1 MKNSRLWKLL
11 RALDKKDLRDLR
23 KFVASPIY
31 NQRIDVEMFY
41 DYLYETM
48 KKEEPAPTK
57 EMAFKVIYPKDKF
70 NPTHIHTLTSLLFK
84 ITEQYLVWKE
94 REQDQIAEKITLA
107 SAYRKLNLEDNFLR
121 TIEETKI
128 MHEAQPLRNA
138 EYHEKNYNLLLE
150 EFEFL
155 IRTRKIDD
163 NILQGIINNLDK
175 SFISKA
181 LRLEWAINSHKAIA
195 NKEYESGILKIDEI
209 PQNLSAPAIAI
220 YYYGYKATKNNDEEA
235 FKIFMSFL
243 KNEVGC
249 FPLHEQK
256 DIFLIAINFCIK
268 KINAGNEDYLSIGLD
283 VYKDGLN
290 KKVLIDN
297 NSSIPRFTFA
307 NIVTFACKAK
317 DWDWGEDFV
326 KEYHMLLEHQY
337 REGLYNFSLGRIYY
351 ERKNYDKALTFLTKS
366 ESKDVLI
373 MLNAKALQTRI
384 YYEITEMSLL
394 HSHLNA
400 FKIYL
405 KRHKEIG
412 YHKFIYG
419 NFIKYTLKLLNINI
433 KNKEVVEKLETN
445 IRDEQY
451 LYEKKWLLAQ
461 LEALK

>member
-31 NQRIDVEMFY
+31 NQRIDVELFY
-41 DYLYETM
+41 DYLYESI

-70 NPTHIHTLTSLLFK
+70 NPTQIHTLTSLLFK

-107 SAYRKLNLEDNFLR
+107 SAYRKLNMEDNFLR
-121 TIEETKI
+121 TIEETKV

-163 NILQGIINNLDK
+163 NILQEIINNLDK

-181 LRLEWAINSHKAIA
+181 LRLEAAINAHKAVA
-195 NKEYESGILKIDEI
+195 NKEYESGILKINEI
-209 PQNLSAPAIAI
+209 PNNLSAPAITI
-220 YYYGYKATKNNDEEA
+220 YLYGYKATKYNDEEA
-235 FKIFMSFL
+235 FDIFMSHFKEDAIL
-243 KNEVGC
+243 
-249 FPLHEQK
+249 FPHHEQK
-256 DIFLIAINFCIK
+256 DLFFMAINFCIRK
-268 KINAGNEDYLSIGLD
+268 FNAGNENYAQIALD
-283 VYKDGLN
+283 VYKDGLK

-297 NSSIPRFTFA
+297 NSTIPRFAFA
-307 NIVTFACKAK
+307 NIVTFACRSK
-317 DWDWGEDFV
+317 DWDWAEDFV
-326 KEYHMLLEHQY
+326 KEYYKLLEHQY

-351 ERKNYDKALTFLTKS
+351 ERKNYDNALGFLNKA
-366 ESKDVLI
+366 ESNDVLI
-373 MLNAKALQTRI
+373 MLNVKALQTRI

-412 YHKFIYG
+412 YHKTHYI
-419 NFIKYTLKLLNINI
+419 NFVKYTLKLLNINI

-445 IRDEQY
+445 IRNEQY